1 MKKSQAGFTI
11 IELIIVILILGII
24 PWLVNVYKFTN
35 CDFKE
40 DYRCEIVHGAGVVIP
55 PVALVTAWMDTDTK

>member
-1 MKKSQAGFTI
+1 MKKRQSGFTV
-11 IELIIVILILGII
+11 IELILVIAFLVII
-24 PWLVNVYKFTN
+24 PWFVNVYKVTK

-55 PVALVTAWMDTDTK
+55 PVALITVWMDTDTK